1 MSKKKEEKAV
11 KEKEV
16 KKGKKEVKKIEKK
29 DTKKVEKENKKN
41 IFSRILGYFKGVKKE
56 ISRIR
61 WTKGKELVKYSVA
74 AVSFILF
81 FCVYFYIIDM
91 LVALLRSSL

>member
-1 MSKKKEEKAV
+1 M
-11 KEKEV
+11 
-16 KKGKKEVKKIEKK
+16 KKIIE
-29 DTKKVEKENKKN
+29 
-41 IFSRILGYFKGVKKE
+41 YFKGVKKE

-81 FCVYFYIIDM
+81 FCVYFYVIDV
-91 LVALLRSSL
+91 LVALLRSYL